1 MNKKFLI
8 IANNL
13 IKHSED
19 NSQLAFVHK
28 TKVHAMIVFFI
39 FGSKK
44 ITFENL
50 CSAING
56 TASRSTIQSILIEGV
71 KKNYIFK
78 ATDEKDKRQK
88 YYNCNNL
95 HTILEKWFL
104 ENKAIFN
111 LK

>member
-1 MNKKFLI
+1 MNRKFLI

-44 ITFENL
+44 ITFEQL
-50 CSAING
+50 CKKLVN
-56 TASRSTIQSILIEGV
+56 TTSRSTIQSILNEGV
-71 KKNYIFK
+71 DNGYFTKYLDKI
-78 ATDEKDKRQK
+78 DKRKK
-88 YYNCNNL
+88 YYECQKLSN
-95 HTILEKWFL
+95 TLEKWL
-104 ENKAIFN
+104 NENKTIFSN
-111 LK
+111 